1 MFDFIDL
8 NKCFDSIYRNALWYK
23 LHKADIRGKLLHVIC
38 NMYSCVKSC
47 VKHCNK
53 FFTIF
58 FNMLLDLDKG
68 KLFHPFWCLY
78 F

>member
-23 LHKADIRGKLLHVIC
+23 LHKADIRGKLLRVIC
-38 NMYSCVKSC
+38 NMFSPVKSC
-47 VKHCNK
+47 VTS
-53 FFTIF
+53 FPIF